1 MLMTTF
7 VSPVSSDRAL
17 ADRITNIIRAAS
29 KSNPRSKQTS
39 LGPSEI
45 GEPCVRRIAYR
56 LMNWDKVNDFSDPWP
71 SISGTAIHA
80 HLADIF
86 TKDKSSSWLVEHR
99 VTARKG
105 CAGTVDLFDIDNG
118 LVIDH
123 KCVGAT
129 SMKARKAEGPTEQQ
143 IVQLNIYGMGLEE
156 AGYEVKNIALAFY
169 PLGGMLDGL
178 HVWVGEYDRAVAEA
192 ALNRVDNVINL
203 LVAVDPEVTPENWSM
218 IPATTSRACT
228 YCPWFAPGSTDLS
241 IACPGSSAVTK

>member
-1 MLMTTF
+1 VSSTF

-17 ADRITNIIRAAS
+17 ATRIINIVRAAS
-29 KSNPRSKQTS
+29 KSHPRSKQTS

-45 GEPCVRRIAYR
+45 GEPCVRRMAYR
-56 LMNWDKVNDFSDPWP
+56 LMAWDKVNDNSDPWP

-80 HLADIF
+80 SLAEIF
-86 TKDKSSSWLVEHR
+86 TKDESSQWLVEHR

-105 CAGTVDLFDIDNG
+105 CSGTLDLFDIDNG

-143 IVQLNIYGMGLEE
+143 IVQLNIYGLGLEND
-156 AGYEVKNIALAFY
+156 GYEVKKIALAFY

-178 HVWVGEYDRAVAEA
+178 HVWIGDYDRSIAEK
-192 ALNRVDNVINL
+192 ALARVDNVINL
-203 LVAVDPEVTPENWSM
+203 LVAIDPEVTPANWSM

-228 YCPWFAPGSTDLS
+228 YCPWFQPGSTDLS
-241 IACPGSSAVTK
+241 VACPGESMVA

>member
-1 MLMTTF
+1 VSAQF

-17 ADRITNIIRAAS
+17 ANRIIFIVREAS

-45 GEPCVRRIAYR
+45 GEPCVRRMAYR
-56 LMNWDKVNDFSDPWP
+56 LMAWDKVNDNSDPWP

-80 HLADIF
+80 SLADIF
-86 TKDKSSSWLVEHR
+86 TKDKSSQWLVEHR

-105 CAGTVDLFDIDNG
+105 CSGTLDLFDIDNG

-143 IVQLNIYGMGLEE
+143 IVQLNIYGLGLEND
-156 AGYEVKNIALAFY
+156 GYEVNKIALAFY

-178 HVWVGEYDRAVAEA
+178 HVWMGDYDRSIAEK
-192 ALNRVDNVINL
+192 ALARVDNVINL
-203 LVAVDPEVTPENWSM
+203 LVAVDPEVTPANWSM

-228 YCPWFAPGSTDLS
+228 YCPWFQPGSTDLS
-241 IACPGSSAVTK
+241 VACPGESMVA

>member
-29 KSNPRSKQTS
+29 KRNPRSKQTS

-56 LMNWDKVNDFSDPWP
+56 MMNWDKVNDFSDPWP

-105 CAGTVDLFDIDNG
+105 CSGTVDLFDIENK

-123 KCVGAT
+123 KCVGST